1 MLKAIK
7 CCPFV
12 AVEMYMLLMDLTLQ
26 HSYALCGGLMSLTD
40 VELSCNFELSFL
52 DLVLVSVNCACFQS
66 GEASGKKEEK
76 EA

>member
-1 MLKAIK
+1 
-7 CCPFV
+7 
-12 AVEMYMLLMDLTLQ
+12 
-26 HSYALCGGLMSLTD
+26 MSLTD